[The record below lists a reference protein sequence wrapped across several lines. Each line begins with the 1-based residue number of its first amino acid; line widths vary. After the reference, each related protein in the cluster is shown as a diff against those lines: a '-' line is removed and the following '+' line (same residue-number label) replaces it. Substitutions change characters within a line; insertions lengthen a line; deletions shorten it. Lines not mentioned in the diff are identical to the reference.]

1 MGWEKTSGNIFE
13 IHCVGQIRSIK
24 LFKFISGLSIFDVLV
39 YVRKI
44 KKDKKVDGYLSNTY
58 PLLLIEGENAN
69 EKLYEI

>member
-1 MGWEKTSGNIFE
+1 M
-13 IHCVGQIRSIK
+13 GQIRSIK

-58 PLLLIEGENAN
+58 PLLLIEGEEAN